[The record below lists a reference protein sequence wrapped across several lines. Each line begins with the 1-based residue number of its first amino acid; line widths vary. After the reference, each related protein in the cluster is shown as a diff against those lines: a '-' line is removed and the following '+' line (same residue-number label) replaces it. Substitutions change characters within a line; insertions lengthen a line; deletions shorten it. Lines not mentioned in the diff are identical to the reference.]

1 MISNDFIRQATE
13 EYHDESM
20 STIPTE
26 NEIDHVFSDRFEE
39 NMKSVIKKNNHPQLN
54 RILRMAAS
62 FALVI
67 LIAGGSVMA
76 LSPTARAAV
85 LGWLFGR
92 ESDAYV
98 YRSTGTE
105 TNEETITTYD
115 FAEIPEG
122 YTFQQNFLMP
132 NSGLVIYSEES
143 TGRLLK
149 VFFAP
154 NDGSGALYLIPEDAT
169 LIPIQLGDISADF
182 YLSNIEDESSTIV
195 WTDPE
200 NDYLVTVDGFFSQEE
215 LVEMAMNLVKK
226 EIPKPEF

>member
-13 EYHDESM
+13 EYHEESM
-20 STIPTE
+20 TAIPTE

-39 NMKSVIKKNNHPQLN
+39 NMKSVIKKNNHPQLK
-54 RILRMAAS
+54 RVLRMAAS

-76 LSPTARAAV
+76 ISPTARAAV
-85 LGWLFGR
+85 MGWLFGR

-215 LVEMAMNLVKK
+215 LMDMALNLVKK
-226 EIPKPEF
+226 DIPKPEF

>member
-13 EYHDESM
+13 EYHEESM
-20 STIPTE
+20 SAIPTD

-54 RILRMAAS
+54 RVLRMAAS

-76 LSPTARAAV
+76 ISPTARAAV
-85 LGWLFGR
+85 MGWLFGR
-92 ESDAYV
+92 ESDAFV

-132 NSGLVIYSEES
+132 NSGLVIYSEEA

-215 LVEMAMNLVKK
+215 LVEMALNLIKADV
-226 EIPKPEF
+226 PKPE